1 MRPNTWKLI
10 SSILSVS
17 ERAYRTTQRGNPI
30 NKQQNHLLSEPGH
43 HCQSHT
49 LLREG
54 LNEKYT
60 LTIKETQT
68 LNKVTRLKSHTQEVT
83 QKKKGKTTK
92 LVYFLNLVM
101 TSSRWTVCVQ
111 LHH

>member
-1 MRPNTWKLI
+1 MHPNTWKLI

-17 ERAYRTTQRGNPI
+17 ERAYRTARRGKPI
-30 NKQQNHLLSEPGH
+30 NKQQKRLLSEPGQ
-43 HCQSHT
+43 HCQSPT

-68 LNKVTRLKSHTQEVT
+68 LNKVTRLKSHTGEETHQ
-83 QKKKGKTTK
+83 KKGKTTK

-101 TSSRWTVCVQ
+101 ISSWWTVCVK
-111 LHH
+111 LRH